1 MKVLRLAAI
10 CLVCFGAPA
19 ATKAAAE
26 SCRAHQIM
34 SNQCTWLALEELG
47 GDRSAAER
55 AEKLATSTLIDGCS
69 PGRYQMVL
77 LRGTA
82 VTQSAVVR
90 LRARGARDVQTVQ
103 AECAAQAS
111 RVALR

>member
-69 PGRYQMVL
+69 PGQYRWCC
-77 LRGTA
+77 
-82 VTQSAVVR
+82 
-90 LRARGARDVQTVQ
+90 
-103 AECAAQAS
+103 CAGLQ
-111 RVALR
+111 